1 MCEDN
6 AFLDEGLLAA
16 ERLVT
21 LAQET
26 VYPSSR
32 KTVFL
37 VDDNLT
43 NLTSGKNA
51 LAGEYNVFTF
61 NSGERLLKMLQR
73 TKPDLILLDVEMPE
87 MSGYDV
93 IKIIK
98 ASEETAAIPIV
109 YLTAKSDTE
118 SELEGLSL
126 GAVDYIVKPFSPQLL
141 RKRIEVHLL
150 IESQKRELHHYNTNL
165 ENMVAEKT
173 RTVVEL
179 KNALLRTV
187 AELVEC
193 RDDITGGHIERT
205 QKYLSVLLE
214 AMVAVGLYKDEVDA
228 WDVALVLQS
237 AQLHDVGK
245 IGISDSILK
254 KPGKLTPQEFEDIKV
269 HTTFGARIIEKIKK
283 NTTEH
288 EFLKYAKELAATH
301 HERWDGKGYPKGLQG
316 PEIPLSGRL
325 MAIADVY
332 DALVSV
338 RPYKKA
344 FSHEEAVAILVQ
356 GRGTQFDPALID
368 IFLTVSHTF
377 NEIAQFHSRGAGDF
391 LFGDVY

>member
-1 MCEDN
+1 MRENN
-6 AFLDEGLLAA
+6 AFLHEGSAA
-16 ERLVT
+16 AQRQAT
-21 LAQET
+21 PAQEAAD
-26 VYPSSR
+26 PSAR
-32 KTVFL
+32 KTIFL

-51 LAGEYNVFTF
+51 LAGDYNVFTF
-61 NSGERLLKMLQR
+61 NSGERLLKMLER
-73 TKPDLILLDVEMPE
+73 TRPDLILLDVEMPE
-87 MSGYDV
+87 MTGYDV

-98 ASEETAAIPIV
+98 AKEETAAIPIV

-165 ENMVAEKT
+165 EYMVAEKT
-173 RTVVEL
+173 KTVVEL
-179 KNALLRTV
+179 KNAVLRTV

-205 QKYLSVLLE
+205 QKYLSVLVE
-214 AMVAVGLYKDEVDA
+214 AMVDVGLYREEVAA

-245 IGISDSILK
+245 IAISDSILK
-254 KPGKLTPQEFEDIKV
+254 KPGKLTQEEFEEIKV

-283 NTTEH
+283 NTAEH

-301 HERWDGKGYPKGLQG
+301 HERWDGKGYPKGLRG
-316 PEIPLSGRL
+316 RDIPLSGRL

-344 FSHEEAVAILVQ
+344 FSHEEAVAILSE
-356 GRGTQFDPALID
+356 GRGTQFDPALVD
-368 IFLTVSHTF
+368 IFLTISDTF
-377 NEIAQFHSRGAGDF
+377 NEIANFHSQWPSDF
-391 LFGDVY
+391 LFGESY

>member
-1 MCEDN
+1 MRENN
-6 AFLDEGLLAA
+6 AFLHEGSSAPQ
-16 ERLVT
+16 RLVPP
-21 LAQET
+21 APEAAD
-26 VYPSSR
+26 PSAR
-32 KTVFL
+32 KTIFL

-61 NSGERLLKMLQR
+61 NSGERLLKMLER
-73 TKPDLILLDVEMPE
+73 TRPDLILLDVEMPV
-87 MSGYDV
+87 MTGYDV

-98 ASEETAAIPIV
+98 AKEDIAAIPIV

-165 ENMVAEKT
+165 EYMVAEKT
-173 RTVVEL
+173 KTVVEL
-179 KNALLRTV
+179 KNAVLRTV

-214 AMVAVGLYKDEVDA
+214 AMVDVGLYKEEVEA

-237 AQLHDVGK
+237 AQLHDVCK

-254 KPGKLTPQEFEDIKV
+254 KPGKLTPQEFEEIKA

-283 NTTEH
+283 NTAEH

-301 HERWDGKGYPKGLQG
+301 HERWDGKGYPKGLKG
-316 PEIPLSGRL
+316 REIPLSGRL

-344 FSHEEAVAILVQ
+344 FSHEEAVAILME
-356 GRGTQFDPALID
+356 GRGTQFDPALVD
-368 IFLTVSHTF
+368 IFHTISGTF
-377 NEIAQFHSRGAGDF
+377 NEIAQFHSKWPSDF
-391 LFGDVY
+391 LFGESY